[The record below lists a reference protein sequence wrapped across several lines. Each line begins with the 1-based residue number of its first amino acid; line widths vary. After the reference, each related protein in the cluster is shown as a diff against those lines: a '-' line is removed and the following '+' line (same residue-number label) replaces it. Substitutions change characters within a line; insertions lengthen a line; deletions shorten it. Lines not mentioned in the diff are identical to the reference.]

1 MSQEKNLDWI
11 QLLRG
16 VAAVLV
22 VLTHGRYQLLNTP
35 SWPLAE
41 QLLMPGALG
50 VDLFFLISGFIMYY
64 STADSAGG
72 PAEAARFLIKRF
84 ARVWP
89 AYAIATLASIYVAY
103 GFTDYFHVAANR
115 LAFWHTL
122 GMLPADPQHAPYFG
136 LSLVVGWTLEFE
148 MYFYLIFAASMLFK
162 RLRWLVLVAWVVL
175 TVLVLPHAARGFSLG
190 VEGGPVYPI
199 GYLSIVTNPFV
210 LEFLAG
216 VLIGWLYR
224 QPWLRLPNRQLAW
237 HVLAL
242 GVTFA
247 LWAIYSRAVTTHGPG
262 QYGWPLALMVLA
274 MAVASKTVRI
284 RVPALCL
291 WLGSISYS
299 LYLTHLITGNM
310 LQHRLMAAGLE
321 PLWHTWPS
329 ILLTTVC
336 SVAVA
341 ALSHRYL
348 EQALSNRVRNGLLRL
363 LPGRPAPRQEPAAP
377 AMPAARRA

>member
-1 MSQEKNLDWI
+1 MNQEKNLDWI

-22 VLTHGRYQLLNTP
+22 VLTHARYLLLDTP
-35 SWPLAE
+35 SWPLVE

-84 ARVWP
+84 SRVWP
-89 AYAIATLASIYVAY
+89 AYAIATLASVYVAY
-103 GFTDYFHVAANR
+103 GLDYFHAAANR

-122 GMLPADPQHAPYFG
+122 GMLPADPRQAPYFG

-162 RLRWLVLVAWVVL
+162 RLRWLALVAWVVL
-175 TVLVLPHAARGFSLG
+175 TVLVLPYAERGLNLS
-190 VEGGPVYPI
+190 VEGGPVYSV

-210 LEFLAG
+210 LEFLGG

-247 LWAIYSRAVTTHGPG
+247 LWAIYSRAVGTHGPSH
-262 QYGWPLALMVLA
+262 YGWPLALMVLS

-284 RVPALCL
+284 RVPALCM
-291 WLGSISYS
+291 WLGAISYS
-299 LYLTHLITGNM
+299 LYLTHLITANM

-321 PLWHTWPS
+321 PLWHTWSS

-348 EQALSNRVRNGLLRL
+348 EQGLSNRVRDGLLRL
-363 LPGRPAPRQEPAAP
+363 LPERAARQPAPAAP
-377 AMPAARRA
+377 AAQVARRA